1 MSIARTTSM
10 SLDLALRR
18 PVSTRHAF
26 ALATDLAFRRDPL
39 HSVIVPFLL
48 RAPWLLALVVFGSN
62 GAREGLAA
70 VLFGVALVG
79 LSVSGWTV
87 DGALRWRARSVFNT
101 PHGAPPAPVLECY
114 EVGLRRL
121 PWLYLT
127 ECVRG
132 FVLSIGFGAFFL
144 PGVYLA
150 YRLAFAT
157 EAVVLSDRNT
167 FGAFQHSLH
176 LSRGRLERWLEMVVA
191 SVVVVLAVLFAGTA
205 LAVVVHGLSW
215 DTWKIVVPMMLV
227 VLWPV
232 FQYAWTF
239 FYMRLIEVEEPQA
252 EDAGPFLASGSPGG
266 AWGTPGGVPPRLTLV
281 NTPRQDVPGEGREG
295 GGTA

>member
-1 MSIARTTSM
+1 M
-10 SLDLALRR
+10 SLDHALRR
-18 PVSTRHAF
+18 PVSTRHAY
-26 ALATDLAFRRDPL
+26 ALAFDLAFRRDPL
-39 HSVIVPFLL
+39 HSVLVPFLL
-48 RAPWLLALVVFGSN
+48 RAPWLLALVVFGAS
-62 GAREGLAA
+62 GTREGLAA

-87 DGALRWRARSVFNT
+87 DGMLRWRARSVFNT
-101 PHGAPPAPVLECY
+101 PHDVPPAPVLECY
-114 EVGLRRL
+114 EHGFRRL

-157 EAVVLSDRNT
+157 EAVVLNERNLI
-167 FGAFQHSLH
+167 GAFQHSLH

-191 SVVVVLAVLFAGTA
+191 SVVLVLAVLFLGTA
-205 LAVVVHGLSW
+205 LALVVRGLSW
-215 DTWKIVVPMMLV
+215 ETWQIVVPMLLV

-239 FYMRLIEVEEPQA
+239 FYLRLIEVEEPRI
-252 EDAGPFLASGSPGG
+252 EDTGPFTASSTAAGT
-266 AWGTPGGVPPRLTLV
+266 WGTPGGAPPRLTLV
-281 NTPRQDVPGEGREG
+281 KPPQQEVPEDDEQD